1 MYFLLH
7 DIHLTALVTL
17 LSREKR
23 VYPDVSLEMY
33 RHKAETGCFSNT
45 TDKLQTQWRAQTF

>member
-7 DIHLTALVTL
+7 DINLTALVTL

-45 TDKLQTQWRAQTF
+45 TDKLQTQWPAQTF